1 MKLFQ
6 QSEQNSEINRSK
18 LVESEEIINNLK
30 ANEAKLR

>member
-6 QSEQNSEINRSK
+6 QSEENSEINKSK
-18 LVESEEIINNLK
+18 LAESEEAINSLK